1 MRRRGRAAIKTGII
15 SSWISIKNII
25 HDGDMAKEES
35 VRAGSFFDGKRK
47 GRVRMEK
54 FERGPPI

>member
-1 MRRRGRAAIKTGII
+1 
-15 SSWISIKNII
+15 
-25 HDGDMAKEES
+25 MAKEES

-54 FERGPPI
+54 FERGPPDMKGEDVNKYIKLK